1 MANIRQYVPV
11 TLLVW
16 IVGLLILGAIAGP
29 IIRSL
34 ATEEQLA
41 SNVILSAIPFVLVF
55 AAIVLVYIALNVVA
69 SRVLDHKISRSLYY
83 LIERITIAGIVLGAF
98 GMFQPWWF
106 FGYRLGFFVVLIST
120 LAFILWTHV
129 TPRGIVRHSEQLRSV
144 SISQFEQSESAG
156 R

>member
-1 MANIRQYVPV
+1 MANLRRYVPI
-11 TLLVW
+11 TLLIW
-16 IVGLLILGAIAGP
+16 TVGLLILGAIAGP

-34 ATEEQLA
+34 ATEEQMA

-55 AAIVLVYIALNVVA
+55 SAIVLVYIALNVVA
-69 SRVLDHKISRSLYY
+69 SRVLDHRIPRHIYQ
-83 LIERITIAGIVLGAF
+83 LIERVTIAGIILGAF

-106 FGYRLGFFVVLIST
+106 FGYRLGFFVILIST

-129 TPRGIVRHSEQLRSV
+129 TPRGIIRHGEQIGSV